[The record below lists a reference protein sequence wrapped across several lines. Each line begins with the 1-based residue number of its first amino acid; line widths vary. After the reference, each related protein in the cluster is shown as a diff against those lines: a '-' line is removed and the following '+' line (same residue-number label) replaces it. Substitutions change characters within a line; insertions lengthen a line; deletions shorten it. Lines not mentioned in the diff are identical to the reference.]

1 MQEELTVDARNT
13 SRGRNQHHSAVDP
26 RGSATGVGIVGLSLL
41 ALVLGF
47 IVVMDAASL
56 VSHVV
61 LKVRHHHQ
69 QRSLKV
75 RKSKSSKVKE
85 EAEDAAVV
93 DPVDVSQAEAF
104 RDASSRSHVTASLG
118 GGSDVSGEGKL
129 AEVEVARF
137 AESVAMEAGSR
148 QGQHGVSRRKH
159 LLRVRPDTILLPSY
173 RGT

>member
-1 MQEELTVDARNT
+1 MDARNT

-61 LKVRHHHQ
+61 LKVRHHQQ

-75 RKSKSSKVKE
+75 RKSKSSEVKE
-85 EAEDAAVV
+85 EADAAAVV

-118 GGSDVSGEGKL
+118 GSDVSGGGKL

-137 AESVAMEAGSR
+137 AESVAMEAGGR